1 MEALIVIF
9 TISALTSLGTL
20 LLTADLIGALALGV
34 IICGV
39 LLFYAAVIVEQQT
52 CAVVERLG
60 RFCCILEPGIAFII
74 PLVDRV
80 KARLSL
86 RILQLDVVIETK
98 TNDNV
103 FINLMVSVQYRV
115 LPQKI
120 YEAFYMLQN
129 PKKQI
134 EAFVFDVVRAQV
146 PKILLDD
153 VFEKKDDIAIV
164 VESELSE
171 QMAAFGYEIVKAL
184 VTDISPAKNVKDAM
198 NEINAS
204 QRIRVASTEK
214 GEAEKILKVKQ
225 AEAEAESCILH
236 GKGLAGQRCAIVNG
250 LRDSVEDFVKNIPG
264 LSEKDVMEMVLL
276 IQYIDTL
283 KEIAGSSRSNVIFVP
298 NTPGNVADLASQIR
312 ESIISG
318 QQVGKLS

>member
-1 MEALIVIF
+1 MEALVTVF
-9 TISALTSLGTL
+9 VLSALATAGAFVV
-20 LLTADLIGALALGV
+20 TADIAGATVLGV
-34 IICGV
+34 AVLGV
-39 LLFYAAVIVEQQT
+39 LLLVSAVIVEQQT

-60 RFCCILEPGIAFII
+60 RFCRVLEPGISFII
-74 PLVDRV
+74 PFIDRV

-129 PKKQI
+129 PKRQI

-153 VFEKKDDIAIV
+153 VFEKKDDIAVV

-171 QMAAFGYEIVKAL
+171 QMATFGYEIVKAL

-225 AEAEAESCILH
+225 AEAEAEACVLH
-236 GKGLAGQRCAIVNG
+236 GKGLAGQRYAIVNG
-250 LRDSVEDFVKNIPG
+250 LKDSVEEFVKNIPG

-283 KEIAGSSRSNVIFVP
+283 KEIAGSSKSNVIFVP
-298 NTPGNVADLASQIR
+298 NSPGNVADLAGQIR